1 MRELLIA
8 QTIANRRAQTGQWRL
23 LGRDFRATNKE
34 PEGNVCARSMHRNRR
49 SAPQAKSE
57 MKPYNAAA
65 LALVGWYLMVPP
77 RSDLDSYFVYQWFQV
92 GSFDSASACEQGR
105 RMMINRFMGDIQKD
119 PSNTAAIHGFD
130 AFYYSQCLAGDD
142 PRLEGKFGEEF
153 RRCEAGNC
161 KE

>member
-1 MRELLIA
+1 
-8 QTIANRRAQTGQWRL
+8 
-23 LGRDFRATNKE
+23 
-34 PEGNVCARSMHRNRR
+34 
-49 SAPQAKSE
+49 

-77 RSDLDSYFVYQWFQV
+77 WSDLDSYFVYQWFQV

-105 RMMINRFMGDIQKD
+105 RMMINRFMGDIQKN
-119 PSNTAAIHGFD
+119 PSNTEAVHGFD

-142 PRLEGKFGEEF
+142 PRLDGKFGEEF